1 MGASSN
7 LSMLT
12 VGAVVLAGT
21 GLVGGIG
28 VGSAEASRPP
38 APGVGPVAGVSDR
51 AYVANEGTGTIS
63 VIDTTTDRVVDTI
76 CLGSDPAIAG
86 TPQPAGPCNADRDH
100 HAALY
105 NGHVGT
111 HGLYLTPQSDVLL
124 ATNRISG
131 TVVAIDT
138 TTNELLGYLPVGREP
153 HLVTVRPGGREA
165 WAAIR
170 GEDYVEVLDLDR
182 DDLHDETRHRT
193 ERFES
198 RAKIATP
205 LGPSMVAFDST
216 GRQAFV
222 VAAKEAR
229 VVKVDATTRQV
240 VAERAVPARFTPFG
254 FVSPDDEEVW
264 LVHKGAG
271 TISVLATGDLSPVVE
286 SMPVGARA
294 NHVAFV
300 GPYAYISVAGAP
312 GQDGKVVIVDRSS
325 KTIVHE
331 LTGPAWNGEPHGI
344 WPAGGSKVYVGH
356 EGGDRVTVLD
366 VADPADPTDDTVAG
380 TITDTNLDKPI
391 DVVVAP

>member
-1 MGASSN
+1 MGSTAK
-7 LSMLT
+7 LGIVT
-12 VGAVVLAGT
+12 IGAAVLAGT
-21 GLVGGIG
+21 GLAAGLG

-38 APGVGPVAGVSDR
+38 QGVGPVEGVSDR

-76 CLGSDPAIAG
+76 CLGSDPALSG
-86 TPQPAGPCNADRDH
+86 TPRPAGPCNAESDH

-131 TVVAIDT
+131 TVVAVDT

-153 HLVTVRPGGREA
+153 HLVTVRPGGEEA

-170 GEDYVEVLDLDR
+170 GEDYVEVMDLDR
-182 DDLHDETRHRT
+182 DDLHDDTRHRT

-198 RAKIATP
+198 RAKLATP
-205 LGPSMVAFDST
+205 LGPSMVAFDSG
-216 GRQAFV
+216 GRHAFV

-229 VVKVDATTRQV
+229 VVKFDAETREV

-254 FVSPDDEEVW
+254 FVTPDDEELW

-271 TISVLATGDLSPVVE
+271 TISILTTDDLSPVIE
-286 SMPVGARA
+286 GMPVGARA
-294 NHVAFV
+294 NHVAFI
-300 GPYAYISVAGAP
+300 GPYAYVSVAGAP

-325 KTIVHE
+325 KTVVHE
-331 LTGPAWNGEPHGI
+331 LTGPAWSGEPHGI
-344 WPAGGSKVYVGH
+344 WPAGDSKVYVGH

-366 VADPADPTDDTVAG
+366 VGASGDATDDVVTG
-380 TITDTNLDKPI
+380 TITDRYLDKPI